1 MEEKTTMTD
10 EAIYR
15 LMADSYTESYK
26 FRTYLFKKILRHML
40 QKIKTEPT
48 IYFLMQTVKE
58 NRK

>member
-26 FRTYLFKKILRHML
+26 FRTYLFKKILKHML
-40 QKIKTEPT
+40 RKIKDKPT
-48 IYFLMQTVKE
+48 IYYLMQAVKE